1 MISLQHVTK
10 VYRNG
15 TTALE
20 DVTVEV
26 EKGEF
31 VFIVGQSGSGKS
43 TFIRLLLKEEE
54 ATKGEIY
61 VAGKNLAKLTTWKV
75 PHLRRNIGTVF
86 QDFKLLQDKTVF
98 ENVAFALEVIGK
110 PKHVIDQRVPE
121 ILELVGLGDKL
132 NNFPD
137 ELSGGEQQRVS
148 IARVREPAARAAR
161 RRADREPRPVDV
173 GGDHA
178 PARQGQPDRDHGV
191 HGHARPGD
199 RGRDAPARDRARQGQ
214 GHPRPGAR
222 GVQLVP
228 RFEYLF
234 RETTSGLRRNGLVA
248 FAAISTTFIALFLFG
263 LSLLISRQVS
273 LMIEATTGNVEVAV
287 YLTDPVNPD
296 TVSSLSQTLTE
307 LPVVANVDYETKQ
320 EACERFQVLFAEQEA
335 LVDNVD
341 CEALPASLRVKME
354 DPEQYSQV
362 AAVLEGQP
370 GIDQIVDQSAFLDR
384 LFAVTRVFRVGVLLV
399 AFVMLVSASI
409 LIANTVRMGLFA
421 RRKEIGIMK
430 LVGATNWRIRLPF
443 LVEGLFESLIG
454 AIAAILFLFA
464 IKVAFIE
471 PLNESVQFIP
481 WIVNKDLIAIIPI
494 LLVAG
499 ALVALVAGLVGMRR
513 FLDV

>member
-54 ATKGEIY
+54 ASKGDIY

-121 ILELVGLGDKL
+121 ILELVG
-132 NNFPD
+132 PRRQA
-137 ELSGGEQQRVS
+137 QQLPRRALRRRAA
-148 IARVREPAARAAR
+148 ARVDRPSLREPPAGAPG

-173 GGDHA
+173 GRDHA
-178 PARQGQPDRDHGV
+178 PARQGEPHRDDRRD
-191 HGHARPGD
+191 GHPRPGD
-199 RGRDAPARDRARQGQ
+199 RRRDAPPRDRARQGQ
-214 GHPRPGAR
+214 GRPRPGA
-222 GVQLVP
+222 GCTASAAV
-228 RFEYLF
+228 EYLF

-287 YLTDPVNPD
+287 YLTDPVNPS
-296 TVSSLSQTLTE
+296 TVSSLTRTLTD
-307 LPVVANVDYETKQ
+307 LPVVANVDYESKD
-320 EACERFQVLFAEQEA
+320 EACERFRRLFAEQPA
-335 LVDNVD
+335 LVNNVD
-341 CEALPASLRVKME
+341 CDALPASLRVKME

-362 AAVLEGQP
+362 AAVLKGQP

-499 ALVALVAGLVGMRR
+499 AIVALLAGLVGMRR